1 MKLGPGYSARFSGE
15 EFGLIVEV
23 PERDVAEVDGLL
35 RASQATEV
43 SLVAA

>member
-1 MKLGPGYSARFSGE
+1 
-15 EFGLIVEV
+15 V

-35 RASQATEV
+35 RANQATEV

>member
-1 MKLGPGYSARFSGE
+1 VKLGPGYSSRFSAE
-15 EFGLIVEV
+15 EFGLVVEV

-35 RASQATEV
+35 RANRATEV